1 MSRLSL
7 LCAAVLMLAAA
18 LSQPVHAV
26 DVRGVRLWAEPD
38 NTRVVVDLSG
48 RSPHSL
54 SVLHNPE
61 RVVVD
66 VPGGKLAKSARTSG
80 GAGAVKGVRVTR
92 GPTGTLR
99 LVLDLSRPI
108 QAKSFLSK
116 PNAQYGY
123 RLVVDLTGG
132 GNLPV
137 ILALGPQFGFGWCE
151 GRFFADFPK

>member
-1 MSRLSL
+1 MNRLVP
-7 LCAAVLMLAAA
+7 CAAGLLLAAVVSPA
-18 LSQPVHAV
+18 HAI

-38 NTRVVVDLSG
+38 NTRVVVYLSG

-66 VPGGKLAKSARTSG
+66 VPGAKLAKSARTSG
-80 GAGAVKGVRVTR
+80 GAGAVKKVRVTR
-92 GPTGTLR
+92 GPAGTLR

-123 RLVVDLTGG
+123 RLVIDLSGAG
-132 GNLPV
+132 APRIDKPV
-137 ILALGPQFGFGWCE
+137 TVQAQV
-151 GRFFADFPK
+151 AK